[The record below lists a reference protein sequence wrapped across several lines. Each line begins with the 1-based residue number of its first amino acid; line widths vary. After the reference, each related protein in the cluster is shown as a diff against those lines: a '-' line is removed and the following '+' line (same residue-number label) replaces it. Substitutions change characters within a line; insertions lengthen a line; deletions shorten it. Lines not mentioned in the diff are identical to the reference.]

1 MYGGGLALLL
11 ACLALPLGASEVL
24 QYEVTAADGFSR
36 GVVKGSDIYEGK
48 ARGSLDNEPMHEVAP
63 VGAPERLPAP
73 AVIPYSNPPEVRE
86 VRIEKEAQPA
96 PLSGEDRIFEEI
108 RQAPPLERCLLS
120 DDEECESEIEFEG
133 RRQM

>member
-1 MYGGGLALLL
+1 MCGCRLALLL

-36 GVVKGSDIYEGK
+36 GAVKGSDVYEGK

-73 AVIPYSNPPEVRE
+73 AVIPFSNPPEVRE
-86 VRIEKEAQPA
+86 VRIEKEALPA
-96 PLSGEDRIFEEI
+96 PLSGEDRVFEEI
-108 RQAPPLERCLLS
+108 RQAPPLERCLMM
-120 DDEECESEIEFEG
+120 DGEECDLEI
-133 RRQM
+133 